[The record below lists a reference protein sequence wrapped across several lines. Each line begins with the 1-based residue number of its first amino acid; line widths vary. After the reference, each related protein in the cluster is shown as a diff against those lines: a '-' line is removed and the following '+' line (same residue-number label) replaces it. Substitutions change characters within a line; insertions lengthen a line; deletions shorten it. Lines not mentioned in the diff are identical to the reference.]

1 MSGLSHQDYLG
12 LQEWIE
18 FYHKDYGYVGKVE
31 GKFYDGQGKP
41 TAYKDEARSLRNPE
55 FRFSLQQ

>member
-41 TAYKDEARSLRNPE
+41 TAYKDEAR
-55 FRFSLQQ
+55 